1 MTVDNASQKKRLRIA
16 VLARIFSTS
25 AGGAERYCASL
36 VRHLAPQHEIHVF
49 AQDIRTQ
56 YPQVVFHQVPL
67 FCRRPRWLNQIA
79 FATYTWWQTR
89 KGFDVVHSHEN
100 TWHGDV
106 QTIHVLPFSYSWFVN
121 RHGISLF
128 LKTLQLITSPRLLT
142 YWVLEKLRMQHQPG
156 RFLVAVSEPV
166 KTVLNK
172 DLKLKMEHIHVIS
185 PGIEAT
191 HVHSSTEKMQARLDL
206 GLPMQGKC
214 LLWVGNNA
222 MKKGLPTLLEAIAQ
236 LPKDI
241 FLVIVGSAT
250 PENKWRSQ
258 VATLELE
265 DRIYFKGVLDD
276 MALAYTA
283 ADLLVHPTLEDTF
296 GMVVLE
302 AMSHAVPAIVSSAQY
317 CGISAELTHFK
328 NAWVLENPT
337 ETPNLIFAVIEIL
350 KSDGYVNM
358 CRNALEWASGHSWF
372 HLAQSQ
378 DTLYNK
384 VKTTKNS
391 IINDHEQ

>member
-36 VRHLAPQHEIHVF
+36 VKHLAPQHEIHVF

-121 RHGISLF
+121 RHGFSLF
-128 LKTLQLITSPRLLT
+128 FKTLQLITSPRLLT
-142 YWVLEKLRMQHQPG
+142 YWVLEKLRMRHQPG

-166 KTVLNK
+166 KTVLSK

-191 HVHSSTEKMQARLDL
+191 HVHSSTEKMQARFDL

-222 MKKGLPTLLEAIAQ
+222 IKKGLPTLLEALAQ

-265 DRIYFKGVLDD
+265 DRIYFKGVLED
-276 MALAYTA
+276 MTLAYTA
-283 ADLLVHPTLEDTF
+283 ADLLIHPTLEDTF

-302 AMSHAVPAIVSSAQY
+302 AMSHAVPPIVSSAQY

-328 NAWVLENPT
+328 NARILQEPLNSHALEN
-337 ETPNLIFAVIEIL
+337 AIEQ
-350 KSDGYVNM
+350 S
-358 CRNALEWASGHSWF
+358 LESNTYQAMSQQAIAWAGTQDWSRLA
-372 HLAQSQ
+372 LAQEA
-378 DTLYNK
+378 LYYDVARLK
-384 VKTTKNS
+384 V
-391 IINDHEQ
+391 

>member
-1 MTVDNASQKKRLRIA
+1 MTADNSSQKKRLRVA

-36 VRHLAPQHEIHVF
+36 VKHLASQHEIHVF

-106 QTIHVLPFSYSWFVN
+106 QTIHVLPFSYLWFVN
-121 RHGISLF
+121 RHGFNLLF
-128 LKTLQLITSPRLLT
+128 KTLQLITSPRLLT
-142 YWVLEKLRMQHQPG
+142 YWVLEKLRMRHQPG

-166 KTVLNK
+166 KAVLNK
-172 DLKLKMEHIHVIS
+172 DLKHKLEHIRVIS
-185 PGIEAT
+185 PGVDRT
-191 HVHSSTEKMQARLDL
+191 HVHSSSEKMQARLDL
-206 GLPMQGKC
+206 GLPMHGKC
-214 LLWVGNNA
+214 LLWIGNNA
-222 MKKGLPTLLEAIAQ
+222 IKKGLPTLLEALAQ
-236 LPKDI
+236 LPNDF
-241 FLVIVGSAT
+241 FLVIVGSAV

-258 VATLELE
+258 VTALGLD
-265 DRIYFKGVLDD
+265 DRIFFKGVLDD
-276 MALAYTA
+276 MTLAYTA

-302 AMSHAVPAIVSSAQY
+302 AMSHAVPAIVSSELY
-317 CGISAELTHFK
+317 CGISAELTHLN
-328 NAWVLENPT
+328 NAW
-337 ETPNLIFAVIEIL
+337 IL
-350 KSDGYVNM
+350 QDPIDAK
-358 CRNALEWASGHSWF
+358 ALEKAIEKSLDSNTHEAMSQQAIAWAGTQDWQ
-372 HLAQSQ
+372 HLALAQEA
-378 DTLYNK
+378 LYYDVVRSK
-384 VKTTKNS
+384 V
-391 IINDHEQ
+391 

>member
-36 VRHLAPQHEIHVF
+36 VKHLAPQHEIHVF

-56 YPQVVFHQVPL
+56 YPEVVFHQVPL

-121 RHGISLF
+121 RHGFSLF
-128 LKTLQLITSPRLLT
+128 FKTLQLITSPRLLT
-142 YWVLEKLRMQHQPG
+142 YWVLEKLRMRHQPG

-191 HVHSSTEKMQARLDL
+191 HLHSSTEKMQARLDL
-206 GLPMQGKC
+206 ELPIEGKC

-222 MKKGLPTLLEAIAQ
+222 IKKGLPTLLGALAG
-236 LPKDI
+236 LPKDV
-241 FLVIVGSAT
+241 FLVLVGSAT

-258 VATLELE
+258 VAALGLQ
-265 DRIYFKGVLDD
+265 DRIYFKGVLED
-276 MALAYTA
+276 MTLVYTA

-302 AMSHAVPAIVSSAQY
+302 AMSHAVPAIVSSEQY
-317 CGISAELTHFK
+317 CGISAELTHLN
-328 NAWVLENPT
+328 NAW
-337 ETPNLIFAVIEIL
+337 IL
-350 KSDGYVNM
+350 QDPLDAK
-358 CRNALEWASGHSWF
+358 ALEKAIESSLESNTHEAMSQQAIAWAGTQDWH
-372 HLAQSQ
+372 HLALAQEA
-378 DTLYNK
+378 LYYDVVRSK
-384 VKTTKNS
+384 A
-391 IINDHEQ
+391 

>member
-1 MTVDNASQKKRLRIA
+1 MTADNASQKKRLRVA

-36 VRHLAPQHEIHVF
+36 VKHLAPQHEIHVY

-67 FCRRPRWLNQIA
+67 FFRRPRWLNQIA

-106 QTIHVLPFSYSWFVN
+106 QTIHVLPFSYLWFVN
-121 RHGISLF
+121 RHGLGLF
-128 LKTLQLITSPRLLT
+128 LRTLQLITSPRLLT
-142 YWVLEKLRMQHQPG
+142 YWVLEKLRMRHQLG

-166 KTVLNK
+166 KAVLNQ
-172 DLKLKMEHIHVIS
+172 DLKHKLEHICVIS
-185 PGIEAT
+185 PGVERT

-214 LLWVGNNA
+214 LLWIGNNA
-222 MKKGLPTLLEAIAQ
+222 IKKGLPTLLEALAQ
-236 LPKDI
+236 LPKDF
-241 FLVIVGSAT
+241 FLVIVGSAA
-250 PENKWRSQ
+250 PEHKWCSQ
-258 VATLELE
+258 VTALGLD
-265 DRIYFKGVLDD
+265 DRIFFKGVLDD
-276 MALAYTA
+276 MTLAYTA

-302 AMSHAVPAIVSSAQY
+302 AMSHAVPAIVSSEQY
-317 CGISAELTHFK
+317 CGISAELTHLN
-328 NAWVLENPT
+328 NAW
-337 ETPNLIFAVIEIL
+337 IL
-350 KSDGYVNM
+350 QDPIDAK
-358 CRNALEWASGHSWF
+358 ALEKAIEKSLDSNTHEAMSQQAIAWAGTQDWQ
-372 HLAQSQ
+372 HLALAQEA
-378 DTLYNK
+378 LYYDVGRSK
-384 VKTTKNS
+384 A
-391 IINDHEQ
+391 

>member
-36 VRHLAPQHEIHVF
+36 VKHLAPQHEIHVF

-142 YWVLEKLRMQHQPG
+142 YWVLEKLRMRHHPG

-172 DLKLKMEHIHVIS
+172 DLKLKMEHIQVIS

-222 MKKGLPTLLEAIAQ
+222 IKKGLPTLLEALAQ

-258 VATLELE
+258 VATLKLE

-276 MALAYTA
+276 MTLAYTA
-283 ADLLVHPTLEDTF
+283 ADLLVHPSLEDTF

-302 AMSHAVPAIVSSAQY
+302 AMSHAVPPIVSSAQY

-328 NAWVLENPT
+328 NARILQEPLNSYALEN
-337 ETPNLIFAVIEIL
+337 AIEQSRESNTYQAMSQQAI
-350 KSDGYVNM
+350 
-358 CRNALEWASGHSWF
+358 AWAGTQDWSRLA
-372 HLAQSQ
+372 LAQEA
-378 DTLYNK
+378 LYYDVARLK
-384 VKTTKNS
+384 V
-391 IINDHEQ
+391 

>member
-1 MTVDNASQKKRLRIA
+1 MTADNASQKKRLRIA

-36 VRHLAPQHEIHVF
+36 VKHLAPQHEIHVF

-241 FLVIVGSAT
+241 FLVIVGSAA

-265 DRIYFKGVLDD
+265 DRIYFKGVVDD

-328 NAWVLENPT
+328 NARILQEPLNSHALEN
-337 ETPNLIFAVIEIL
+337 AIEQ
-350 KSDGYVNM
+350 S
-358 CRNALEWASGHSWF
+358 LESNTYQAMSQQAIAWAGTQDWSRLA
-372 HLAQSQ
+372 LAQEA
-378 DTLYNK
+378 LYYDVARLK
-384 VKTTKNS
+384 V
-391 IINDHEQ
+391 

>member
-36 VRHLAPQHEIHVF
+36 VKHLAPQHEIHVF

-56 YPQVVFHQVPL
+56 YPEVVFHQVPL

-121 RHGISLF
+121 RHGFSLF
-128 LKTLQLITSPRLLT
+128 FKTLQLITSPRLLT

-276 MALAYTA
+276 MTLAYTA
-283 ADLLVHPTLEDTF
+283 ADLLVHPSLEDTF

-328 NAWVLENPT
+328 NARILQEPLNSHALEN
-337 ETPNLIFAVIEIL
+337 AIEQ
-350 KSDGYVNM
+350 S
-358 CRNALEWASGHSWF
+358 LESNTYQAMSQQAIAWAGTQDWSRLA
-372 HLAQSQ
+372 LAQEA
-378 DTLYNK
+378 LYYDVARLK
-384 VKTTKNS
+384 V
-391 IINDHEQ
+391 

>member
-1 MTVDNASQKKRLRIA
+1 MTADNSSQKNRLRVA

-36 VRHLAPQHEIHVF
+36 VKHLAPQHEIHVF

-56 YPQVVFHQVPL
+56 YPQVVFHHVPL

-106 QTIHVLPFSYSWFVN
+106 QTIHVLPFSYLWFVN
-121 RHGISLF
+121 RHGFNLLF
-128 LKTLQLITSPRLLT
+128 KTLQLITSPRLLT
-142 YWVLEKLRMQHQPG
+142 YWVLEKLRMRHQLG

-166 KTVLNK
+166 KAVLNQ
-172 DLKLKMEHIHVIS
+172 DLKHKLEHICVIS

-191 HVHSSTEKMQARLDL
+191 HVHSSTEKMQARLHL

-214 LLWVGNNA
+214 LLWIGNNA
-222 MKKGLPTLLEAIAQ
+222 IKKGLPTLLEALAQ
-236 LPKDI
+236 LPHDI
-241 FLVIVGSAT
+241 FLVIVGSAA

-258 VATLELE
+258 VAALGLD
-265 DRIYFKGVLDD
+265 DRIFFKGVLDD
-276 MALAYTA
+276 MTLAYTA

-302 AMSHAVPAIVSSAQY
+302 AMSHAVPAIVSSELY
-317 CGISAELTHFK
+317 CGISAELTHLN
-328 NAWVLENPT
+328 NAW
-337 ETPNLIFAVIEIL
+337 IL
-350 KSDGYVNM
+350 QDPIDAK
-358 CRNALEWASGHSWF
+358 ALEKAIEKSLDSNTHEAMSQQAIAWAGTQDWP
-372 HLAQSQ
+372 HLALAQEA
-378 DTLYNK
+378 LYYDVVRSK
-384 VKTTKNS
+384 A
-391 IINDHEQ
+391 

>member
-36 VRHLAPQHEIHVF
+36 VKHLAPQHEIHVF

-142 YWVLEKLRMQHQPG
+142 YWVLEKLRMRHQPG

-166 KTVLNK
+166 KTVLSK

-276 MALAYTA
+276 MTLAYTA
-283 ADLLVHPTLEDTF
+283 ADLLVHPSLEDTF

-328 NAWVLENPT
+328 NARILQEPLNSYSLEN
-337 ETPNLIFAVIEIL
+337 AIEQ
-350 KSDGYVNM
+350 S
-358 CRNALEWASGHSWF
+358 LESNTYQAMSQQAIAWAGTQDWSRLA
-372 HLAQSQ
+372 LAQEA
-378 DTLYNK
+378 LYYDVARLK
-384 VKTTKNS
+384 V
-391 IINDHEQ
+391 

>member
-1 MTVDNASQKKRLRIA
+1 MTADNSSQKKRLRVA

-36 VRHLAPQHEIHVF
+36 VKHLASQHEIHVF

-67 FCRRPRWLNQIA
+67 FFRRPRWLNQIA

-106 QTIHVLPFSYSWFVN
+106 QTIHVLPFSYLWFVN
-121 RHGISLF
+121 RHGLGLF

-142 YWVLEKLRMQHQPG
+142 YWVLEKLRMRHQPG

-166 KTVLNK
+166 KAVLNQ
-172 DLKLKMEHIHVIS
+172 DLKHKLEHIRVIS

-191 HVHSSTEKMQARLDL
+191 HVHSSSEKMQARLDL

-222 MKKGLPTLLEAIAQ
+222 IKKGLPTLLEALAQ
-236 LPKDI
+236 LPNDF
-241 FLVIVGSAT
+241 FLVIVGSAA
-250 PENKWRSQ
+250 PENKWCSQ
-258 VATLELE
+258 VTALGLD
-265 DRIYFKGVLDD
+265 DRIFFKGVLDD
-276 MALAYTA
+276 MTLAYTA

-302 AMSHAVPAIVSSAQY
+302 AMSHAVPAIVSSELY
-317 CGISAELTHFK
+317 CGISAELTHLN
-328 NAWVLENPT
+328 NAW
-337 ETPNLIFAVIEIL
+337 IL
-350 KSDGYVNM
+350 QDPIDAK
-358 CRNALEWASGHSWF
+358 ALEKAIEKSLDSNTHEAMSQQAIAWAGTLDWQ
-372 HLAQSQ
+372 HLALTQEA
-378 DTLYNK
+378 LYYDVVRSK
-384 VKTTKNS
+384 A
-391 IINDHEQ
+391 

>member
-1 MTVDNASQKKRLRIA
+1 MTADNSSQKNRLRVA

-36 VRHLAPQHEIHVF
+36 VKHLAPQHEIHVY

-89 KGFDVVHSHEN
+89 KSFDVVHSHEN

-106 QTIHVLPFSYSWFVN
+106 QTIHVLPFSYLWFVN
-121 RHGISLF
+121 RHGLGLLF
-128 LKTLQLITSPRLLT
+128 KTLQLITSPRLLT
-142 YWVLEKLRMQHQPG
+142 YWALEKLRMRHQPG

-166 KTVLNK
+166 KAVLNQ
-172 DLKLKMEHIHVIS
+172 DLKHKLEHIRVIS

-191 HVHSSTEKMQARLDL
+191 HVHSSSEKMQALLDL

-222 MKKGLPTLLEAIAQ
+222 IKKGLPTLLEALAQ
-236 LPKDI
+236 LPHDI
-241 FLVIVGSAT
+241 FLVIVGSAA
-250 PENKWRSQ
+250 PEHKWRSQ
-258 VATLELE
+258 VTALGLD
-265 DRIYFKGVLDD
+265 DRIFFKGVLDD
-276 MALAYTA
+276 MTLAYTA

-302 AMSHAVPAIVSSAQY
+302 AMSHAVPAIVSAERY
-317 CGISAELTHFK
+317 CGISSELTHLQ
-328 NAWVLENPT
+328 NAWVLQDP
-337 ETPNLIFAVIEIL
+337 LDA
-350 KSDGYVNM
+350 S
-358 CRNALEWASGHSWF
+358 ALEKAIEKSLESNSHEATSQQAIAWAGTQDWH
-372 HLAQSQ
+372 HLALAQEA
-378 DTLYNK
+378 LYYDVVRLK
-384 VKTTKNS
+384 A
-391 IINDHEQ
+391 

>member
-1 MTVDNASQKKRLRIA
+1 MTADNSSQKNRLRVA

-36 VRHLAPQHEIHVF
+36 VKHLAPQHEIHVF
-49 AQDIRTQ
+49 AQDICTQ

-106 QTIHVLPFSYSWFVN
+106 QTIHVLPFSYLWFVN
-121 RHGISLF
+121 RHGLGLF

-142 YWVLEKLRMQHQPG
+142 YWVLEKLRMRHQPG

-166 KTVLNK
+166 KAVLNK
-172 DLKLKMEHIHVIS
+172 DLKHKLEHIRVIS
-185 PGIEAT
+185 PGVDRT
-191 HVHSSTEKMQARLDL
+191 HVHSSSEKMQARLDL
-206 GLPMQGKC
+206 GLPMHGKC
-214 LLWVGNNA
+214 LLWIGNNA
-222 MKKGLPTLLEAIAQ
+222 IKKGLPTLLEALAQ
-236 LPKDI
+236 LPNDF
-241 FLVIVGSAT
+241 FLVIVGSAV

-258 VATLELE
+258 VTALGLD
-265 DRIYFKGVLDD
+265 DRIFFKGVLDD
-276 MALAYTA
+276 MTLAYTA

-302 AMSHAVPAIVSSAQY
+302 AMSHAVPAIVSSEQY
-317 CGISAELTHFK
+317 CGISAELTHLN
-328 NAWVLENPT
+328 NAW
-337 ETPNLIFAVIEIL
+337 IL
-350 KSDGYVNM
+350 QDPIDAK
-358 CRNALEWASGHSWF
+358 ALEKAIEKSLDSNTHEAMSQQAIAWAGTQDWQ
-372 HLAQSQ
+372 HLALTQEA
-378 DTLYNK
+378 LYYDVVRSK
-384 VKTTKNS
+384 A
-391 IINDHEQ
+391 

>member
-1 MTVDNASQKKRLRIA
+1 MTADNASQKKRLRIA

-36 VRHLAPQHEIHVF
+36 VKHLAPQHEIHVF
-49 AQDIRTQ
+49 AQHIRTQ
-56 YPQVVFHQVPL
+56 YPQVGFHQVPL

-106 QTIHVLPFSYSWFVN
+106 QTIHVLPFGYLWFVN
-121 RHGISLF
+121 RHGFRLF
-128 LKTLQLITSPRLLT
+128 FKTLQLITSPRLST
-142 YWVLEKLRMQHQPG
+142 YWVLEKLRMRHQQG

-166 KTVLNK
+166 KSVLNK
-172 DLKLKMEHIHVIS
+172 DLKLEMEHIRVIS

-222 MKKGLPTLLEAIAQ
+222 MKKGLPTLLEALAQ

-258 VATLELE
+258 VTALELQ

-276 MALAYTA
+276 MTLAYTA

-302 AMSHAVPAIVSSAQY
+302 AMSHAVPAIVSSEQY
-317 CGISAELTHFK
+317 CGISAELNHLN
-328 NAWVLENPT
+328 NAWILQDPLDAKALEK
-337 ETPNLIFAVIEIL
+337 VIEN
-350 KSDGYVNM
+350 S
-358 CRNALEWASGHSWF
+358 LESNTQEAMSQKAIAWAGTQDWH
-372 HLAQSQ
+372 HHALAQEA
-378 DTLYNK
+378 LYYDVVSLK
-384 VKTTKNS
+384 A
-391 IINDHEQ
+391 

>member
-1 MTVDNASQKKRLRIA
+1 MTADNSSQKKRLRVA

-36 VRHLAPQHEIHVF
+36 VKHLAPQHEIHVF

-56 YPQVVFHQVPL
+56 YPQVVFHHVPL

-106 QTIHVLPFSYSWFVN
+106 QTIHVLPFSYLWFVN
-121 RHGISLF
+121 RHGLGLF

-142 YWVLEKLRMQHQPG
+142 YWVLEKLRMRHQLG

-166 KTVLNK
+166 KAVLNQ
-172 DLKLKMEHIHVIS
+172 DLKHKLEHICVIS

-214 LLWVGNNA
+214 LLWIGNNA
-222 MKKGLPTLLEAIAQ
+222 IKKGLPTLLEALAQ
-236 LPKDI
+236 LPKDF
-241 FLVIVGSAT
+241 FLVIVGSAA
-250 PENKWRSQ
+250 PEHKWRSH
-258 VATLELE
+258 VTALGLD
-265 DRIYFKGVLDD
+265 DRIFFKGVLDD
-276 MALAYTA
+276 MTLAYTA

-302 AMSHAVPAIVSSAQY
+302 AMSHAVPAIVSSELY
-317 CGISAELTHFK
+317 CGISAELTHLN
-328 NAWVLENPT
+328 NAW
-337 ETPNLIFAVIEIL
+337 IL
-350 KSDGYVNM
+350 QDPIDAK
-358 CRNALEWASGHSWF
+358 ALEKAIEKSLDSNTHEAMSQQAIAWAGTQDWQ
-372 HLAQSQ
+372 HLALAQEA
-378 DTLYNK
+378 LYYDVVRSK
-384 VKTTKNS
+384 A
-391 IINDHEQ
+391 

>member
-1 MTVDNASQKKRLRIA
+1 MTADNSSQKNRLRVA

-36 VRHLAPQHEIHVF
+36 VKHLAPQHEIHVF

-121 RHGISLF
+121 RHGFSLF
-128 LKTLQLITSPRLLT
+128 FKTLQLITSPRLLT
-142 YWVLEKLRMQHQPG
+142 YWVLEKLRMRHQPG

-191 HVHSSTEKMQARLDL
+191 HVHSSAEKMQARLDL

-265 DRIYFKGVLDD
+265 DRIYFKGVLED
-276 MALAYTA
+276 MTLAYTA
-283 ADLLVHPTLEDTF
+283 ADLLIHPTLEDTF

-302 AMSHAVPAIVSSAQY
+302 AMSHAVPPIVSSAQY

-328 NAWVLENPT
+328 NARILQEPLNSHALEN
-337 ETPNLIFAVIEIL
+337 AIEQ
-350 KSDGYVNM
+350 S
-358 CRNALEWASGHSWF
+358 LESNTYQAMSQQAIAWAGTQDWSRLA
-372 HLAQSQ
+372 LAQEA
-378 DTLYNK
+378 LYYDVARLK
-384 VKTTKNS
+384 V
-391 IINDHEQ
+391 

>member
-36 VRHLAPQHEIHVF
+36 VKHLAPQHEIHVF

-222 MKKGLPTLLEAIAQ
+222 RKKGLPTLLEAIAQ

-250 PENKWRSQ
+250 PENKWRSK

-265 DRIYFKGVLDD
+265 DRIYFIGVLDD
-276 MALAYTA
+276 MTLAYTA
-283 ADLLVHPTLEDTF
+283 ADLLVHPSLEDTF

-302 AMSHAVPAIVSSAQY
+302 AMSHAVPPIVSSAQY

-328 NAWVLENPT
+328 NARILQEPLNSHALEN
-337 ETPNLIFAVIEIL
+337 AIEQ
-350 KSDGYVNM
+350 S
-358 CRNALEWASGHSWF
+358 LESNTYQAMSQQAIAWAGTQDWSRLA
-372 HLAQSQ
+372 LAQEA
-378 DTLYNK
+378 LYYDVARLK
-384 VKTTKNS
+384 V
-391 IINDHEQ
+391 

>member
-1 MTVDNASQKKRLRIA
+1 MTADNSSQKNRLRVA

-36 VRHLAPQHEIHVF
+36 VKHLAPQHEIHVF
-49 AQDIRTQ
+49 AQDICTQ

-106 QTIHVLPFSYSWFVN
+106 QTIHVLPFSYLWFVN
-121 RHGISLF
+121 RHGLGLF

-142 YWVLEKLRMQHQPG
+142 YWVLEKLRMRHQPG

-166 KTVLNK
+166 KAVLNK
-172 DLKLKMEHIHVIS
+172 DLKHKLDHIRVIS

-191 HVHSSTEKMQARLDL
+191 HVHSSSEKMQARLDL

-222 MKKGLPTLLEAIAQ
+222 MKKGLPTLLEALAQ
-236 LPKDI
+236 LPKDF
-241 FLVIVGSAT
+241 FLVIVGSAA
-250 PENKWRSQ
+250 PEHKWRSQ
-258 VATLELE
+258 VTALGLD
-265 DRIYFKGVLDD
+265 DRIFFKGVLDD
-276 MALAYTA
+276 MTLAYTA

-302 AMSHAVPAIVSSAQY
+302 AMSHAVPAIVSAERY
-317 CGISAELTHFK
+317 CGISSELTHLQ
-328 NAWVLENPT
+328 NAW
-337 ETPNLIFAVIEIL
+337 IL
-350 KSDGYVNM
+350 QDPLDAS
-358 CRNALEWASGHSWF
+358 ALEKAIEKSLESNIHEAMSQQAIAWAGTQDWQ
-372 HLAQSQ
+372 HLALAQEA
-378 DTLYNK
+378 LYYDVVRLK
-384 VKTTKNS
+384 A
-391 IINDHEQ
+391 

>member
-36 VRHLAPQHEIHVF
+36 VKHLAPQHEIHVF

-56 YPQVVFHQVPL
+56 YPEVVFHQVPL

-106 QTIHVLPFSYSWFVN
+106 QTIHVLPFSYSWFVY
-121 RHGISLF
+121 RHGFSLF
-128 LKTLQLITSPRLLT
+128 FKTLQLITSPRLLT
-142 YWVLEKLRMQHQPG
+142 YWVLEKLRMRHQPG

-166 KTVLNK
+166 KTVLSK

-276 MALAYTA
+276 MTLAYTA

-317 CGISAELTHFK
+317 CGISAELTHLK
-328 NAWVLENPT
+328 NARILQEPLNSYALEN
-337 ETPNLIFAVIEIL
+337 AIEQ
-350 KSDGYVNM
+350 S
-358 CRNALEWASGHSWF
+358 LESNTYQAMSQQAITWAGTQDWSRLA
-372 HLAQSQ
+372 LAQEA
-378 DTLYNK
+378 LYYDVARLK
-384 VKTTKNS
+384 V
-391 IINDHEQ
+391 

>member
-1 MTVDNASQKKRLRIA
+1 MTEDNSSQKKRLRIA

-36 VRHLAPQHEIHVF
+36 VKNLSSQHEIHVF

-67 FCRRPRWLNQIA
+67 FFRRPRWLNQIA

-106 QTIHVLPFSYSWFVN
+106 QTIHVLPFSYLWFVN
-121 RHGISLF
+121 RHGLGLF

-142 YWVLEKLRMQHQPG
+142 YWVLEKLRMRHQPG

-166 KTVLNK
+166 KAVLNK
-172 DLKLKMEHIHVIS
+172 DLKHKLEHIRVIS
-185 PGIEAT
+185 PGVERT
-191 HVHSSTEKMQARLDL
+191 HVHSSSEKMQARLDL
-206 GLPMQGKC
+206 GLPMHGKC
-214 LLWVGNNA
+214 LLWIGNNA
-222 MKKGLPTLLEAIAQ
+222 IKKGLPTLLDALAQ
-236 LPKDI
+236 LPNDF
-241 FLVIVGSAT
+241 FLVIVGSAV

-258 VATLELE
+258 VTALGLD
-265 DRIYFKGVLDD
+265 DRIFFKGVLDD
-276 MALAYTA
+276 MTLAYTA

-302 AMSHAVPAIVSSAQY
+302 AMSHAVPAIVSSELY
-317 CGISAELTHFK
+317 CGISAELTHLN
-328 NAWVLENPT
+328 NAW
-337 ETPNLIFAVIEIL
+337 IL
-350 KSDGYVNM
+350 QDPIDAK
-358 CRNALEWASGHSWF
+358 ALEKAIEKSLDSNTHEAMSQQAIAWAGTQDWQ
-372 HLAQSQ
+372 HLALTQEA
-378 DTLYNK
+378 LYYDVVRSK
-384 VKTTKNS
+384 A
-391 IINDHEQ
+391 

>member
-1 MTVDNASQKKRLRIA
+1 MTADKPSNKQRLRVA

-36 VRHLAPQHEIHVF
+36 VKHLAPQHEIHVF
-49 AQDIRTQ
+49 AQDIRTE

-79 FATYTWWQTR
+79 FAFYTWWKTR
-89 KGFDVVHSHEN
+89 NGFDVVHSHEN

-106 QTIHVLPFSYSWFVN
+106 QTIHVLPFSYLWFTN
-121 RHGISLF
+121 RHGWGLF
-128 LKTLQLITSPRLLT
+128 LKYLQLVTSPRLLT
-142 YWVLEKLRMQHQPG
+142 YWVLEKLRMRHLQG

-166 KTVLNK
+166 KTVLNIA
-172 DLKLKMEHIHVIS
+172 LHHKLEHIRLIP
-185 PGIEAT
+185 PGIDAT
-191 HVHSSTEKMQARLDL
+191 HTHSSAEKMQARLDL

-222 MKKGLPTLLEAIAQ
+222 TKKGLPTLIETLAQ

-241 FLVIVGSAT
+241 FLVIVGSAS

-258 VATLELE
+258 VAALGLE

-276 MALAYTA
+276 MTLAYTA

-302 AMSHAVPAIVSSAQY
+302 AMAHAVPAIVSADQY
-317 CGISAELTHFK
+317 CGISADLNHLK
-328 NAWVLENPT
+328 NAW
-337 ETPNLIFAVIEIL
+337 IL
-350 KSDGYVNM
+350 QDPLDT
-358 CRNALEWASGHSWF
+358 NALKDAIEKSLESNNHEAMSQQAIAWAGTQDWHNLA
-372 HLAQSQ
+372 LAQEA
-378 DTLYNK
+378 LYHDVVRQK
-384 VKTTKNS
+384 A
-391 IINDHEQ
+391 

>member
-1 MTVDNASQKKRLRIA
+1 MTADNSSQKKRLRVA

-36 VRHLAPQHEIHVF
+36 VKHLAPQHEIHVF

-106 QTIHVLPFSYSWFVN
+106 QTIHVLPFSYLWFVN
-121 RHGISLF
+121 RHGLGLF

-142 YWVLEKLRMQHQPG
+142 YWVLEKLRMRHQPG

-166 KTVLNK
+166 KAVLNK
-172 DLKLKMEHIHVIS
+172 DLKHKLEHIRVIS
-185 PGIEAT
+185 PGVERT
-191 HVHSSTEKMQARLDL
+191 HVHSSSEKMQARLDL
-206 GLPMQGKC
+206 GLPMHGKC
-214 LLWVGNNA
+214 LLWIGNNA
-222 MKKGLPTLLEAIAQ
+222 IKKGLPTLLDALAQ
-236 LPKDI
+236 LPNDF
-241 FLVIVGSAT
+241 FLVIVGSAV

-258 VATLELE
+258 VTALGLD
-265 DRIYFKGVLDD
+265 DRIFFKGVLDD
-276 MALAYTA
+276 MTLAYTA

-302 AMSHAVPAIVSSAQY
+302 AMSHAVPAIVSSELY
-317 CGISAELTHFK
+317 CGISAELTHLN
-328 NAWVLENPT
+328 NAW
-337 ETPNLIFAVIEIL
+337 IL
-350 KSDGYVNM
+350 QDPIDAK
-358 CRNALEWASGHSWF
+358 ALEKAIEKSLDSNTHEAMSQQAIAWAGTQDWQ
-372 HLAQSQ
+372 HLALAQEA
-378 DTLYNK
+378 LYYDVVRSK
-384 VKTTKNS
+384 A
-391 IINDHEQ
+391 

>member
-1 MTVDNASQKKRLRIA
+1 MTADNSSQKNRLRVA

-36 VRHLAPQHEIHVF
+36 VKHLAPQHEIHVF

-56 YPQVVFHQVPL
+56 YPQVVFHHVPL

-106 QTIHVLPFSYSWFVN
+106 QTIHVLPFSYLWFVN
-121 RHGISLF
+121 RHGLGLF

-142 YWVLEKLRMQHQPG
+142 YWVLEKLRMRHQPG

-166 KTVLNK
+166 KAVLNK
-172 DLKLKMEHIHVIS
+172 DLKHKLEHIRVIS
-185 PGIEAT
+185 PGVERT
-191 HVHSSTEKMQARLDL
+191 HVHSSSEKMQARLDL
-206 GLPMQGKC
+206 GLPMHGKC
-214 LLWVGNNA
+214 LLWIGNNA
-222 MKKGLPTLLEAIAQ
+222 IKKGLPSLLEALAQ
-236 LPKDI
+236 LPNDF
-241 FLVIVGSAT
+241 FLVIVGTAL

-258 VATLELE
+258 VTALGLD
-265 DRIYFKGVLDD
+265 DRIFFKGVLDD
-276 MALAYTA
+276 MTLAYTA

-302 AMSHAVPAIVSSAQY
+302 AMSHAVPAIVSSELY
-317 CGISAELTHFK
+317 CGISAELTHLN
-328 NAWVLENPT
+328 NAW
-337 ETPNLIFAVIEIL
+337 IL
-350 KSDGYVNM
+350 QDPIDAK
-358 CRNALEWASGHSWF
+358 ALEKAIEKSLDSNTHEAMSQQAIAWAGTQDWQ
-372 HLAQSQ
+372 HLALAQEA
-378 DTLYNK
+378 LYYDVVRSK
-384 VKTTKNS
+384 A
-391 IINDHEQ
+391 

>member
-1 MTVDNASQKKRLRIA
+1 MTLDKPLPKKRLRIA

-36 VRHLAPQHEIHVF
+36 VKHLAPEHEIHVF

-67 FCRRPRWLNQIA
+67 LCRRPRWLNQIA

-106 QTIHVLPFSYSWFVN
+106 QTIHVLPFSYLWFVN
-121 RHGISLF
+121 RFGFSLLF
-128 LKTLQLITSPRLLT
+128 KTIQLITSPRLLT
-142 YWVLEKLRMQHQPG
+142 YWVLEKLRMRHQQG

-166 KTVLNK
+166 KAVLNK
-172 DLKLKMEHIHVIS
+172 DLKLNIEHIRVIS

-191 HVHSSTEKMQARLDL
+191 HVHPSTEKIQARLDL
-206 GLPMQGKC
+206 ALPMQGKC

-222 MKKGLPTLLEAIAQ
+222 TKKGLPTLLEALAR
-236 LPKDI
+236 LPKDV
-241 FLVIVGSAT
+241 FLVLVGSAN

-258 VATLELE
+258 VQALGLQ

-276 MALAYTA
+276 MTIVYTA

-317 CGISAELTHFK
+317 CGISAELTHK
-328 NAWVLENPT
+328 ENAWILQEPFNSQALEN
-337 ETPNLIFAVIEIL
+337 AIEQSL
-350 KSDGYVNM
+350 ESDTYK
-358 CRNALEWASGHSWF
+358 ALSQQAIAWAG
-372 HLAQSQ
+372 SQ
-378 DTLYNK
+378 DWHELALTQEALYYNVQSLK
-384 VKTTKNS
+384 V
-391 IINDHEQ
+391 

>member
-36 VRHLAPQHEIHVF
+36 VKHLAPQHEIHVF

-106 QTIHVLPFSYSWFVN
+106 QTIHVLPFSYSWLVN

-222 MKKGLPTLLEAIAQ
+222 IKKGLPTLLEAIAQ

-241 FLVIVGSAT
+241 LLVIVGSAT

-276 MALAYTA
+276 MTLAYTA
-283 ADLLVHPTLEDTF
+283 ADLLVHPSLEDTF

-317 CGISAELTHFK
+317 CGISAELTHLK
-328 NAWVLENPT
+328 NARILQEPLNSYALEN
-337 ETPNLIFAVIEIL
+337 AIEQ
-350 KSDGYVNM
+350 S
-358 CRNALEWASGHSWF
+358 LESNTYQAMSQQAITWAGTQDWSRLA
-372 HLAQSQ
+372 LAQEA
-378 DTLYNK
+378 LYYDVARLK
-384 VKTTKNS
+384 V
-391 IINDHEQ
+391 

>member
-1 MTVDNASQKKRLRIA
+1 MTADNSSQKKRLRVA

-36 VRHLAPQHEIHVF
+36 VKHLAPQHEIHVF

-121 RHGISLF
+121 RHGFSLF
-128 LKTLQLITSPRLLT
+128 FKTLQLITSPRLLT
-142 YWVLEKLRMQHQPG
+142 YWVLEKLRMRHQPG

-172 DLKLKMEHIHVIS
+172 DLKLKMEHIQVIS

-222 MKKGLPTLLEAIAQ
+222 IKKGLPTLLEAIAQ

-276 MALAYTA
+276 MTLAYTA

-328 NAWVLENPT
+328 NARILQEPLNSHALEN
-337 ETPNLIFAVIEIL
+337 AIEQ
-350 KSDGYVNM
+350 S
-358 CRNALEWASGHSWF
+358 LESNTYQAMSQQAIAWAGTQDWSRLA
-372 HLAQSQ
+372 LAQEA
-378 DTLYNK
+378 LYYDVARLK
-384 VKTTKNS
+384 V
-391 IINDHEQ
+391 

>member
-1 MTVDNASQKKRLRIA
+1 MTASNPSQKLRLRVA

-36 VRHLAPQHEIHVF
+36 VKHLAPQHDIHVF
-49 AQDIRTQ
+49 AQDIRTE

-79 FATYTWWQTR
+79 FATYTWWKTR

-106 QTIHVLPFSYSWFVN
+106 QTIHVLPFSYLWFVN
-121 RHGISLF
+121 RHGFSLF
-128 LKTLQLITSPRLLT
+128 FKTLQLITSPRLLT
-142 YWVLEKLRMQHQPG
+142 YWVLEKLRMRHHQG

-166 KTVLNK
+166 RAVLNN
-172 DLKLKMEHIHVIS
+172 DLQHKMEHIRVIS

-222 MKKGLPTLLEAIAQ
+222 TKKGLPTLLEALAQ
-236 LPKDI
+236 LPKEI
-241 FLVIVGSAT
+241 FLVIVGSAS

-258 VATLELE
+258 VAALGLE
-265 DRIYFKGVLDD
+265 DRIYFQGVLDD
-276 MALAYTA
+276 MKLVYTA

-302 AMSHAVPAIVSSAQY
+302 AMAHAVPAIVSAEQY
-317 CGISAELTHFK
+317 CGISAELSHLK
-328 NAWVLENPT
+328 NSWILQNPIDT
-337 ETPNLIFAVIEIL
+337 
-350 KSDGYVNM
+350 
-358 CRNALEWASGHSWF
+358 NALKDAIDKSLESNTHEAMSQQAMAWAGTQDWH
-372 HLAQSQ
+372 HLALAQEA
-378 DTLYNK
+378 LYYDV
-384 VKTTKNS
+384 VKLKT
-391 IINDHEQ
+391 

>member
-1 MTVDNASQKKRLRIA
+1 MTADNSPHKKRLRVA
-16 VLARIFSTS
+16 VLARIFSKS

-36 VRHLAPQHEIHVF
+36 VKHLAPQHEIHVF
-49 AQDIRTQ
+49 AQDIRIE

-106 QTIHVLPFSYSWFVN
+106 QTIHVLPFSYLWFVN
-121 RHGISLF
+121 RHGFSLF
-128 LKTLQLITSPRLLT
+128 FKTLQLITSPRLLT
-142 YWVLEKLRMQHQPG
+142 YWVLEKLRMRHQQG

-166 KTVLNK
+166 RAVLNN
-172 DLKLKMEHIHVIS
+172 DLQHKMEHIRVIS

-222 MKKGLPTLLEAIAQ
+222 TKKGLPTLLEALAK
-236 LPKDI
+236 LPNEI
-241 FLVIVGSAT
+241 FLVIVGSAA
-250 PENKWRSQ
+250 PESKWRSQ
-258 VATLELE
+258 AAELGLE
-265 DRIYFKGVLDD
+265 DRIYFQGVLDD
-276 MALAYTA
+276 MKLVYTA
-283 ADLLVHPTLEDTF
+283 ADLLVHPTIEDTF

-302 AMSHAVPAIVSSAQY
+302 AMAHAVPAIVSAEQY
-317 CGISAELTHFK
+317 CGISAELSHLK
-328 NAWVLENPT
+328 NAWILQNPLDT
-337 ETPNLIFAVIEIL
+337 
-350 KSDGYVNM
+350 
-358 CRNALEWASGHSWF
+358 NALKDAIDKSLESKTHEAMSQQAMAWAGTQDWH
-372 HLAQSQ
+372 HLALAQEA
-378 DTLYNK
+378 LYHDV
-384 VKTTKNS
+384 VKLKA
-391 IINDHEQ
+391 

>member
-56 YPQVVFHQVPL
+56 YPEVVFHQVPL

-142 YWVLEKLRMQHQPG
+142 YWVLEKLRMRHQPG

-166 KTVLNK
+166 KTVLSK

-265 DRIYFKGVLDD
+265 DRIYFKGILDD

-317 CGISAELTHFK
+317 CGISAELTHLK
-328 NAWVLENPT
+328 NARILQEPLNSYALEN
-337 ETPNLIFAVIEIL
+337 AIEQ
-350 KSDGYVNM
+350 S
-358 CRNALEWASGHSWF
+358 LESNTYQAMSQQAITWAGTQDWSRLA
-372 HLAQSQ
+372 LAQEA
-378 DTLYNK
+378 LYYDVARLK
-384 VKTTKNS
+384 V
-391 IINDHEQ
+391 

>member
-1 MTVDNASQKKRLRIA
+1 MTADNASQKKRLRIA

-36 VRHLAPQHEIHVF
+36 VKHLAPQHEIHVF

-56 YPQVVFHQVPL
+56 YPEVVFHQVPL

-121 RHGISLF
+121 RHGFSLF
-128 LKTLQLITSPRLLT
+128 FKTLQLITSPRLLT
-142 YWVLEKLRMQHQPG
+142 YWVLEKLRMRHQPG

-166 KTVLNK
+166 KTVLSK

-191 HVHSSTEKMQARLDL
+191 HVHSSTEKKQARLDL
-206 GLPMQGKC
+206 GLPIQGKC

-222 MKKGLPTLLEAIAQ
+222 IKKGLPTLLEALAQ

-276 MALAYTA
+276 MTLAYTA

-328 NAWVLENPT
+328 NARILQEPLNSHALEN
-337 ETPNLIFAVIEIL
+337 AIEQ
-350 KSDGYVNM
+350 S
-358 CRNALEWASGHSWF
+358 LESNTYQAMSQQAIAWAGTQDWSRLA
-372 HLAQSQ
+372 LAQEA
-378 DTLYNK
+378 LYYDVARLK
-384 VKTTKNS
+384 V
-391 IINDHEQ
+391 

>member
-1 MTVDNASQKKRLRIA
+1 MTEDNSSQKKRLRIA

-36 VRHLAPQHEIHVF
+36 VKNLSSQHEIHVF

-67 FCRRPRWLNQIA
+67 FFRRPRWLNQIA

-106 QTIHVLPFSYSWFVN
+106 QTIHVLPFSYLWFVN
-121 RHGISLF
+121 RHGLGLF

-142 YWVLEKLRMQHQPG
+142 YWVLEKLRMRHQPG

-166 KTVLNK
+166 KAVLNK
-172 DLKLKMEHIHVIS
+172 DLKHKLEHIRVIS
-185 PGIEAT
+185 PGVERT
-191 HVHSSTEKMQARLDL
+191 HVHSSSEKMQARLDL
-206 GLPMQGKC
+206 GLPMHGKC
-214 LLWVGNNA
+214 LLWIGNNA
-222 MKKGLPTLLEAIAQ
+222 IKKGLPTLLDALAQ
-236 LPKDI
+236 LPNDF
-241 FLVIVGSAT
+241 FLVIVGSAV

-258 VATLELE
+258 VTALGLD
-265 DRIYFKGVLDD
+265 DRIFFKGVLDD
-276 MALAYTA
+276 MTLAYTA

-302 AMSHAVPAIVSSAQY
+302 AMSHAVPAIVSSELY
-317 CGISAELTHFK
+317 CGISAELTHLN
-328 NAWVLENPT
+328 NAW
-337 ETPNLIFAVIEIL
+337 IL
-350 KSDGYVNM
+350 QDPIDAK
-358 CRNALEWASGHSWF
+358 ALEKAIEKSLDSNTHEAMSQQAIAWAGTQDWQ
-372 HLAQSQ
+372 HLALAQEA
-378 DTLYNK
+378 LYYDVVRSK
-384 VKTTKNS
+384 A
-391 IINDHEQ
+391 